1 MSINPYDQNSITRQE
16 PVPGSRAARL
26 RGVALMQSDDPLLE
40 HLSPPHRQIL
50 RAEGSYEEIA
60 AALGIPVGTV
70 RSRLSRARQALVELR
85 ANLPRGEYPDP
96 GDAPFPFS

>member
-1 MSINPYDQNSITRQE
+1 MSINANDQNSIKHQE

-40 HLSPPHRQIL
+40 YLSPPHRQIL

-85 ANLPRGEYPDP
+85 ANLSP
-96 GDAPFPFS
+96 GGDQAPADTPFPFS